1 MSGAHKAVVVTMHPH
16 RDRFLLILALLTFAL
31 WLFSIS
37 TGRILAAQS
46 ALRGNWFV
54 GVAPSFL
61 AGLTFAF
68 WNSYLARSRP
78 VMSAVLA
85 AVIVTLAEVA
95 QIFIPRYTADPWD
108 AAAGIVGAALA
119 LPILM
124 WRARERMA

>member
-1 MSGAHKAVVVTMHPH
+1 MPIARPR
-16 RDRFLLILALLTFAL
+16 RDRFLLLIALLTFAV

-37 TGRILAAQS
+37 TARTWAARS
-46 ALRGNWFV
+46 GSRGNWFV
-54 GVAPSFL
+54 GVAPSFF

-68 WNSYLARSRP
+68 WNSYWARSAP
-78 VMSAVLA
+78 ITSAAIA

-108 AAAGIVGAALA
+108 AVAGIVGAALA

-124 WRARERMA
+124 WRAKERMTSSAMPTG